1 MIGGEFCGYAF
12 LRFTKILNYTISGVF
27 TMEYVVPILLQLFLI
42 GLNAIFAAAETAFL
56 SINSAKIEKMV
67 EDGGKKVK
75 KKAKRLEKFT
85 SDSSKFLSTIQV
97 AITLAGFLGSAFA
110 ADSFAGP
117 LTGCFNELYYIKT
130 SGIVVPEQVF
140 VVLITLLLSF
150 FSIVFGELI
159 PKKIAIR
166 NAEGYSLAIC
176 GLIRVFAAIFAPFV
190 WILTK
195 TTNGILRLFGINPHE
210 EEEAASEEEIRIM
223 LDSSSEAGAI
233 DSMENEMIQN
243 IFEFDDILISEVC
256 THRKNVKMVY
266 RDDSIDEWK
275 QVISTSRHG
284 YYPICGE
291 SADDIIG
298 VLNIKK
304 FFRAECK
311 SVGEA
316 MRVASEKPYF
326 VPENMKADV
335 LFTNMKETRNYFAI
349 VVDEYGGTNG
359 VITIHDLL
367 ELLVGDMDEKDEV
380 VVKEIEC
387 INEETREWKVLGSAS
402 LTEVEDAFGIKFD
415 TEDCDTFGGYIFGIL
430 GEIPDDGTTLEL
442 ETDDL
447 VIKVES
453 VVDHHIES
461 TTVTVKERPVD
472 EDEEEDEDDK
482 EEKKSRREKDK
493 DEKEDKED
501 KEDDTSA
508 ESASEIPEPE
518 KVE

>member
-1 MIGGEFCGYAF
+1 
-12 LRFTKILNYTISGVF
+12 
-27 TMEYVVPILLQLFLI
+27 MEYIGPLLLQVVLI
-42 GLNAIFAAAETAFL
+42 ALNAIFASAETAFL
-56 SINSAKIEKMV
+56 SLNSAKIEKMV
-67 EDGGKKVK
+67 EEGDKKLK
-75 KKAKRLEKFT
+75 RKAKRLQKLT
-85 SDSSKFLSTIQV
+85 KDSSKFLSTIQV

-117 LTGCFNELYYIKT
+117 L
-130 SGIVVPEQVF
+130 SQ
-140 VVLITLLLSF
+140 LIASIPALKGTWFTAANLEPICVILVTLILSF
-150 FSIVFGELI
+150 FSIVLGELV
-159 PKKIAIR
+159 PKRIAMK
-166 NAEGYSLAIC
+166 NAEKLSLGIC
-176 GLIRVFAAIFAPFV
+176 GFIRLMSGIFAPFV
-190 WILTK
+190 WVLTK

-256 THRKNVKMVY
+256 THRRDVKMIY
-266 RDDSIDEWK
+266 RDDDIDEWK
-275 QVISTSRHG
+275 KVLSTSRHG

-291 SADDIIG
+291 SADDIVG

-304 FFRAECK
+304 FFRSECK
-311 SVGEA
+311 TVAEA

-335 LFTNMKETRNYFAI
+335 LFSNMKETRNYFAI

-367 ELLVGDMDEKDEV
+367 ELLVGDMDDKDEV
-380 VVKEIEC
+380 VVEEIVC
-387 INEETREWKVLGSAS
+387 LNEEMREWKILGSAS
-402 LTEVEDAFGIKFD
+402 LTEVADKLGITFD

-430 GEIPDDGTTLEL
+430 GEIPDDGTTLDL

-453 VVDHHIES
+453 VLDHRIES
-461 TTVTVKERPVD
+461 TLVTVKERAVD
-472 EDEEEDEDDK
+472 EDDEDFDDENGEK
-482 EEKKSRREKDK
+482 EEKRSRKNKDK
-493 DEKEDKED
+493 DEETE
-501 KEDDTSA
+501 EA
-508 ESASEIPEPE
+508 ESEVAET
-518 KVE
+518 VE

>member
-1 MIGGEFCGYAF
+1 MTPEQQGYIVA
-12 LRFTKILNYTISGVF
+12 
-27 TMEYVVPILLQLFLI
+27 ILLQIVLI
-42 GLNAIFAAAETAFL
+42 ALNAIFASAEAAFL
-56 SINSAKIEKMV
+56 SINSARIEKMI
-67 EDGGKKVK
+67 EEGDKKVK
-75 KKAKRLEKFT
+75 KKAKRLQKLT
-85 SDSSKFLSTIQV
+85 KDSSKFLSTIQV

-110 ADSFAGP
+110 ADSFADP
-117 LTGCFNELYYIKT
+117 LSHWFNSLPFMLSAGFKI
-130 SGIVVPEQVF
+130 PEAVF
-140 VVLITLLLSF
+140 VIGITLLLSF
-150 FSIVFGELI
+150 FSIVLGELV
-159 PKKIAIR
+159 PKRIAMK
-166 NAEGYSLAIC
+166 NAEKLSLAIC
-176 GLIRVFAAIFAPFV
+176 GFIRFMSVLFAPFV

-195 TTNGILRLFGINPHE
+195 TTNIILRLFGINPHE

-256 THRKNVKMVY
+256 THRRDVKMVY
-266 RDDSIDEWK
+266 REDNIDEWK
-275 QVISTSRHG
+275 KVLSTSRHG

-311 SVGEA
+311 TVAEA
-316 MRVASEKPYF
+316 MKIASEKPYF

-335 LFTNMKETRNYFAI
+335 LFSNMKETRNYFAI

-367 ELLVGDMDEKDEV
+367 ELLVGDMDDKDEIV
-380 VVKEIEC
+380 VEEITC
-387 INEETREWKVLGSAS
+387 LNEESREWKILGSAS
-402 LTEVEDAFGIKFD
+402 LTELADVLGITFD

-430 GEIPDDGTTLEL
+430 GEIPDDGSTLEL

-447 VIKVES
+447 LIKVES
-453 VVDHHIES
+453 VLDHRIES
-461 TTVTVKERPVD
+461 THVTVKERPVD
-472 EDEEEDEDDK
+472 EDSEDIEDDDDDK

-493 DEKEDKED
+493 EKDAEDE
-501 KEDDTSA
+501 
-508 ESASEIPEPE
+508 E
-518 KVE
+518 KTEADPSVEK